1 MFSVHFLN
9 VQKRNENIRI
19 YLAPLYKQIPPSSN
33 EISSVEAG
41 FVLCGHKLALSCQL
55 VSVLH
60 CADWILLKETRQQ

>member
-1 MFSVHFLN
+1 MGV
-9 VQKRNENIRI
+9 

-41 FVLCGHKLALSCQL
+41 LVLSGHKLALSCQL

-60 CADWILLKETRQQ
+60 CADWIVLKEPRLLQTAIKLIVLS